1 MHRCSKRSGGCWGEG
16 VKQGGSA
23 PDNVCM
29 CECNGPTMS
38 IINTASD
45 PRNPHTVV
53 NQLVLT
59 GYNLESTCPIANYL
73 LKITFLYGS

>member
-1 MHRCSKRSGGCWGEG
+1 VLGRRGE
-16 VKQGGSA
+16 QGGSA
-23 PDNVCM
+23 PDNLCM
-29 CECNGPTMS
+29 RECKHGPTMS